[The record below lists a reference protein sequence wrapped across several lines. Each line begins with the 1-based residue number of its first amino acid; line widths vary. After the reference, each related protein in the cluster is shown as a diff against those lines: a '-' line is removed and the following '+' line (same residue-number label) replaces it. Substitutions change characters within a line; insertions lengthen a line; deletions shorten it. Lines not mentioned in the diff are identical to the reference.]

1 MKKIQTGDTA
11 IVTAWKNKWA
21 IAQVIR
27 VNEDAVFLQW
37 VNMVKKAKKQQW
49 FIEKEWFIHIS
60 NVSLYDPTTKK
71 PARVKI
77 EEEKW
82 QKVRRYV
89 GSNTIVKKAA

>member
-27 VNEDAVFLQW
+27 VDEDSVFLKW
-37 VNMVKKAKKQQW
+37 VNIVKKAKKQQW
-49 FIEKEWFIHIS
+49 FVEKEWSIHIS

-77 EEEKW
+77 SEEKW
-82 QKVRRYV
+82 KKVRLYV